1 MIRVHHARQR
11 SSSRYGRDEEV
22 DITLP
27 RAAVWSKH
35 AVRSKGGI
43 QKRLKRLV
51 RESEKAAFPDEEE
64 EVDVDNLPAH
74 APPKRP
80 LKRLVRLSEK
90 EPETATKPKG
100 GIQSRLRQLVRE
112 SEKAAFPD
120 EEEEVDVD
128 NLPAH
133 APPSAP

>member
-1 MIRVHHARQR
+1 M
-11 SSSRYGRDEEV
+11 SSIVSVMPASNTSAVG
-22 DITLP
+22 ITP
-27 RAAVWSKH
+27 ASHFFFTIAPTKYTETS
-35 AVRSKGGI
+35 
-43 QKRLKRLV
+43 KRLV